1 MAATETF
8 MELVYSTQNSD
19 FDPEK
24 RYRNPAHFDRPEAGV
39 THAVVIGDWPKVVDA
54 YEAQGVEVSVL
65 KPLISQPVDSDI
77 ADTFASLEQ
86 DNTTLR
92 AERDG
97 IQRLIE
103 AAEGLTELEHPDA
116 GELPIR
122 LFDALNGIR
131 LQIETLVGER
141 DSEVEKSRLLQK
153 QVDDLLAQAAQ
164 ARLNT
169 DETKEAKDIAELKA
183 KLDVAGVT
191 YRANAS
197 KESLEKAVAD
207 LQQA

>member
-1 MAATETF
+1 

-24 RYRNPAHFDRPEAGV
+24 RYRNPSHFDRPEAGV

-65 KPLISQPVDSDI
+65 KPLISHPVDSDV
-77 ADTFASLEQ
+77 ADTVASLEQ
-86 DNTTLR
+86 DNATLR

-103 AAEGLTELEHPDA
+103 AAEGQSELENPGA

-122 LFDALNGIR
+122 LFDALKAIHEGVVT
-131 LQIETLVGER
+131 IEGER
-141 DSEVEKSRLLQK
+141 DGLAGEVELL
-153 QVDDLLAQAAQ
+153 
-164 ARLNT
+164 R
-169 DETKEAKDIAELKA
+169 AEVERLKA
-183 KLDVAGVT
+183 AAEPIDNVEKIASLKAQLDAANVQ

-197 KESLEKAVAD
+197 VESLEKAVSELPKA
-207 LQQA
+207 

>member
-8 MELVYSTQNSD
+8 MELVYSNQNSD

-65 KPLISQPVDSDI
+65 KTLISESVNPDR
-77 ADTFASLEQ
+77 ADTIANLEH
-86 DNTTLR
+86 DNDAFR
-92 AERDG
+92 AERGG
-97 IQRLIE
+97 ILRLIE
-103 AAEGLTELEHPDA
+103 AVEQQSELEHPGA

-122 LFDALNGIR
+122 LFDVLKAIHVGVVA
-131 LQIETLVGER
+131 IEGER
-141 DSEVEKSRLLQK
+141 DGLAGEVELL
-153 QVDDLLAQAAQ
+153 
-164 ARLNT
+164 R
-169 DETKEAKDIAELKA
+169 AEVERLKA
-183 KLDVAGVT
+183 VAEPVDNAEKIANLKVQLDAANVT

-197 KESLEKAVAD
+197 VESLEKAVAD
-207 LQQA
+207 LQHA

>member
-1 MAATETF
+1 

-54 YEAQGVEVSVL
+54 YEALGVEVSVL
-65 KPLISQPVDSDI
+65 QPLISQPAALGN
-77 ADTFASLEQ
+77 ADAIVGLEQ
-86 DNTTLR
+86 DNAALR

-97 IQRLIE
+97 ILRLID
-103 AAEGLTELEHPDA
+103 AAEGQSDLEHPGA

-122 LFDALNGIR
+122 LFGALKAIHEGF
-131 LQIETLVGER
+131 ETLTGER
-141 DSEVEKSRLLQK
+141 DNLAGEVESLRAE
-153 QVDDLLAQAAQ
+153 V
-164 ARLNT
+164 ARLKVAAEPVDNA
-169 DETKEAKDIAELKA
+169 EKIAGLKA
-183 KLDVAGVT
+183 QLDAASVP

-197 KESLEKAVAD
+197 VESLEKAVSELPKA
-207 LQQA
+207 

>member
-1 MAATETF
+1 

-54 YEAQGVEVSVL
+54 YEALSVEVSVL
-65 KPLISQPVDSDI
+65 KPLISQPVDSTG
-77 ADTFASLEQ
+77 ADTIASLEQ
-86 DNTTLR
+86 DNFTLR

-103 AAEGLTELEHPDA
+103 AAEGQSELEHPGV

-122 LFDALNGIR
+122 LFDALKAIHEGVV
-131 LQIETLVGER
+131 TLEGER
-141 DSEVEKSRLLQK
+141 DGLAGEVELL
-153 QVDDLLAQAAQ
+153 
-164 ARLNT
+164 R
-169 DETKEAKDIAELKA
+169 AEVERLKA
-183 KLDVAGVT
+183 VAVPVDSAEKIVSLKAQLDAAKVP

-197 KESLEKAVAD
+197 VESLEKAVAD
-207 LQQA
+207 LQLA

>member
-1 MAATETF
+1 

-24 RYRNPAHFDRPEAGV
+24 RYRNPAHFDRPETGV

-54 YEAQGVEVSVL
+54 YEALGVEVSVTN
-65 KPLISQPVDSDI
+65 PLISEPVDLGGAAVI
-77 ADTFASLEQ
+77 ASLEQ
-86 DNTTLR
+86 DNATLR

-97 IQRLIE
+97 ILRLIE
-103 AAEGLTELEHPDA
+103 AAEGQSELEHPGA

-122 LFDALNGIR
+122 LFGTLKAVHER
-131 LQIETLVGER
+131 FETLAGER
-141 DSEVEKSRLLQK
+141 DNLAREVESLR
-153 QVDDLLAQAAQ
+153 
-164 ARLNT
+164 
-169 DETKEAKDIAELKA
+169 AEVERLKA
-183 KLDVAGVT
+183 AAEPVDNAEKIASLKAQLDDANVT

-197 KESLEKAVAD
+197 VESLEKAVAD

>member
-1 MAATETF
+1 

-24 RYRNPAHFDRPEAGV
+24 RYRNPAHFDRPEAGA

-54 YEAQGVEVSVL
+54 YEALGVEVSVL
-65 KPLISQPVDSDI
+65 KPLISPPVDSNGANAI
-77 ADTFASLEQ
+77 AGLEQ
-86 DNTTLR
+86 DNATLR

-97 IQRLIE
+97 IMRLIE
-103 AAEGLTELEHPDA
+103 AAEGQSDLEHPDA

-122 LFDALNGIR
+122 LFGALKAIHEGF
-131 LQIETLVGER
+131 ETLTGER
-141 DSEVEKSRLLQK
+141 DNLAGEVESLR
-153 QVDDLLAQAAQ
+153 
-164 ARLNT
+164 
-169 DETKEAKDIAELKA
+169 AEVVRLKA
-183 KLDVAGVT
+183 AAEPVDNAEKIANLKAQLDAANVT

-197 KESLEKAVAD
+197 VESLEKAVAD

>member
-65 KPLISQPVDSDI
+65 KPLISESVNSDR
-77 ADTFASLEQ
+77 ADTIASLEQ
-86 DNTTLR
+86 DNEMLR
-92 AERDG
+92 AERDD
-97 IQRLIE
+97 IVLLIE
-103 AAEGLTELEHPDA
+103 AAEGLTELEHPGA

-122 LFDALNGIR
+122 LFGALKAIHEGF
-131 LQIETLVGER
+131 ETLTGER
-141 DSEVEKSRLLQK
+141 DNLAGEVESLRGE
-153 QVDDLLAQAAQ
+153 V
-164 ARLNT
+164 ARLKAAAEPVDNA
-169 DETKEAKDIAELKA
+169 ENIASLKA
-183 KLDVAGVT
+183 QLDAANVT

-197 KESLEKAVAD
+197 VESLEKAVAD
-207 LQQA
+207 LHQA

>member
-1 MAATETF
+1 

-54 YEAQGVEVSVL
+54 YEAQGIEVSVL
-65 KPLISQPVDSDI
+65 KSFISESVNLDR
-77 ADTFASLEQ
+77 ADTIASLEQ
-86 DNTTLR
+86 DNDMLR

-97 IQRLIE
+97 IVLLIE
-103 AAEGLTELEHPDA
+103 AAEGLTELEHPSA

-122 LFDALNGIR
+122 LFGALKAIHEGFEA
-131 LQIETLVGER
+131 LTGER
-141 DSEVEKSRLLQK
+141 DNLAGEVESLRGE
-153 QVDDLLAQAAQ
+153 VV
-164 ARLNT
+164 R
-169 DETKEAKDIAELKA
+169 LKA
-183 KLDVAGVT
+183 AAEPVDNAEKIASLKAQLDVAKVP

-197 KESLEKAVAD
+197 VESLEKAIAD
-207 LQQA
+207 LHQA